1 MLKKIYHF
9 LLIKNLAG
17 KELSDEKIHDFKR
30 LMLAQISVAVSLFLL
45 ELFIHLGFPY
55 HIQIAETIFFAAL
68 GFYVF
73 FLWDMLRN
81 YTRNRSV
88 IMLNFVFIMGV
99 FLVGV
104 IAVNPFLPMPVT
116 LTYRLVLAGI
126 QFCLLAVECT
136 VIYFTLMEFFK
147 KELGMSMR
155 LWGAA
160 CIYLMI
166 GFAFGSAY
174 EIICILEI
182 QCMGIDIPLQTMG
195 LMKRFEFSLMVLSGM
210 DSPYGNA
217 AGMIFSLGTLEAL
230 WGQLFVVLIVG
241 RLMMK
246 QEQNSSP
253 Q

>member
-1 MLKKIYHF
+1 MITKLRNFI
-9 LLIKNLAG
+9 LIRNLAG
-17 KELSDEKIHDFKR
+17 KELSDEKAQDFKR
-30 LMLAQISVAVSLFLL
+30 LLIAQASIIGSLFLL
-45 ELFIHLGFPY
+45 ELFSHLDFPN
-55 HIQIAETIFFAAL
+55 HIQISESLFFAAL

-73 FLWDMLRN
+73 LLWDMLRN
-81 YTRNRSV
+81 YTSSPK
-88 IMLNFVFIMGV
+88 IIFLNFIFIMGV
-99 FLVGV
+99 FGVGV
-104 IAVNPFLPMPVT
+104 IAVNPFFPMPIT
-116 LTYRLVLAGI
+116 PAYRIVLASI

-147 KELGMSMR
+147 KDLGMSMR

-166 GFAFGSAY
+166 GLAFGSAY

-182 QCMGIDIPLQTMG
+182 QCMGVDIPLQTMG

-210 DSPYGNA
+210 DSPYSNA
-217 AGMIFSLGTLEAL
+217 TGMIFSLGMVEAL

-246 QEQNSSP
+246 QES
-253 Q
+253 

>member
-1 MLKKIYHF
+1 MLNKIRH
-9 LLIKNLAG
+9 LILIRNLGG
-17 KELSDEKIHDFKR
+17 KELSDEKIQDFKR
-30 LMLAQISVAVSLFLL
+30 LLIAQGLIVGSLFLL
-45 ELFIHLGFPY
+45 ELFSHLGFPY
-55 HIQIAETIFFAAL
+55 HTQIAESIFFAVL

-73 FLWDMLRN
+73 LLWDMLRN
-81 YTRNRSV
+81 YTSSRK
-88 IMLNFVFIMGV
+88 IILLNFIFIMGV
-99 FLVGV
+99 FLIGV
-104 IAVNPFLPMPVT
+104 IAVNPFIPMPIT
-116 LTYRLVLAGI
+116 QSYRIVLASI
-126 QFCLLAVECT
+126 QGCLLAVECT

-147 KELGMSMR
+147 KDLGMSMR

-166 GFAFGSAY
+166 GLAFGSAY
-174 EIICILEI
+174 ELLCILEI

-217 AGMIFSLGTLEAL
+217 NGMIFSLGTIEAL

-246 QEQNSSP
+246 SEN
-253 Q
+253 